1 VLRPRAMGRE
11 GMKISI
17 TMLGRQGGRYEG
29 RWTVKAGERQREFIP
44 HGRNCRNMRM
54 WYLQGKK

>member
-1 VLRPRAMGRE
+1 MGRE